1 MNALVE
7 LTIKRM
13 EETKINTTKAKIS
26 KLMTKLFEVPFGVSR
41 KVAREL
47 VATEIERSNLIM
59 IPGSDNNGGAP
70 YWEIANN

>member
-1 MNALVE
+1 MNVLVE

-26 KLMTKLFEVPFGVSR
+26 KLMTELFEVPFEVSR

-47 VATEIERSNLIM
+47 VATEIERGNLTM
-59 IPGSDNNGGAP
+59 IPGSNNNGGAP